1 MTRDETF
8 LSNSVFDDS
17 EKKNSNDLR
26 VIVVD
31 IDIDADDGDVCPQA
45 GAIKIHYQ
53 SVVCR
58 KAVPFN

>member
-17 EKKNSNDLR
+17 EKKIRMTFES
-26 VIVVD
+26 VVVD
-31 IDIDADDGDVCPQA
+31 IDIDVDDGDVCPQA

-58 KAVPFN
+58 KAVGLN